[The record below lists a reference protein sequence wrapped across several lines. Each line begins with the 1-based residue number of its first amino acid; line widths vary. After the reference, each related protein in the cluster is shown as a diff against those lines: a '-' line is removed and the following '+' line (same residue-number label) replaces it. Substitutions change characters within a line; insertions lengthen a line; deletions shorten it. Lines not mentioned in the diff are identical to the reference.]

1 MTNTKDV
8 NVNNVDVDGL
18 ASSNDIRTG
27 FISGATFKNKP
38 VQYSVVDGL
47 AIFEGCIVLGTVEEM
62 EAKAA
67 AVRAGED
74 EEDNDRGVF
83 VVGDQYRWTN
93 GVVPYEIDG
102 NLAKQQRISEAIAH
116 WEANTSIKFVRRSS
130 GNASQYP
137 NYIYFKPANGCWSR
151 VGMQGGKQEIGLGE
165 GCSTGSTIHE
175 IGHALGLWHEQSRE
189 DRDRHIHI
197 HWENIES
204 DHRHN
209 FNQHITDGDD
219 HGNYDYDSIMH
230 YPQKAFA
237 IDRNK
242 PTISPI
248 DSTKGIGQRKTLSRG
263 DIATIQYLYQGSAPS
278 GRPYTIQAGDTLFL
292 VAERELGDG
301 NRWREIMKTAN
312 GGTFTEQE
320 AGGLRP
326 GQVVYLP

>member
-1 MTNTKDV
+1 MTNTKDL
-8 NVNNVDVDGL
+8 NTCDGL
-18 ASSNDIRTG
+18 LSSNDIRTG

-67 AVRAGED
+67 AVRAGE
-74 EEDNDRGVF
+74 EQEAGDRGVF
-83 VVGDQYRWTN
+83 VVGEQYRWAN

-102 NLAKQQRISEAIAH
+102 SLPNQQRISDAIAH
-116 WEANTSIKFVRRSS
+116 WEANTSIRFVRRSS

-137 NYIYFKPANGCWSR
+137 NYVYFKPADGCWSY
-151 VGMQGGKQEIGLGE
+151 VGMRGGKQEIGLAS
-165 GCSTGSTIHE
+165 GCGLGATIHE

-197 HWENIES
+197 HWENIET
-204 DHRHN
+204 DHQHN

-219 HGNYDYDSIMH
+219 HGNYDYASIMH
-230 YPQKAFA
+230 YPKHAFA

-242 PTISPI
+242 PTITPI
-248 DSTKGIGQRKTLSRG
+248 DSSQNIGQRETLSRG
-263 DIATIQYLYQGSAPS
+263 DIATIEFLYQGAAPNA
-278 GRPYTIQAGDTLFL
+278 RPYTIQAGDTLFL

-301 NRWREIMKTAN
+301 NRWREIMKTPN
-312 GGTFTEQE
+312 GGTFTEEE
-320 AGGLRP
+320 ARSLHP
-326 GQVVYLP
+326 GQVVYLPVS